1 MSIMKSK
8 TNRIRFGWQ
17 GNSTSNRSNWLMA
30 SVLGSNDGIISIAG
44 LVIGVAG
51 ATDSKIAVL
60 TAGLAGIVAGALSMA
75 SGEYIAV
82 STQRDTEN
90 ALLAEEKIDLKKYPK
105 EEMEDLVSA
114 YESDGLDSKAAKI
127 VAQEMTHA
135 NAFAVHAD
143 IDLHIDPNHLTN
155 PWIAAFASAG
165 SYVVGAIIP
174 MVAIMLPVENLTVPV
189 AFVAVIIALT
199 ITGVISAKISGAN
212 VLKSTMR
219 VVCGG
224 AIAMIVTYAIGNFV
238 KLIGA

>member
-1 MSIMKSK
+1 MKNK
-8 TNRIRFGWQ
+8 TNRVRFGWR
-17 GNSTSNRSNWLMA
+17 GNNANNRSSWLMA

-51 ATDSKIAVL
+51 ATDSKMAVL

-75 SGEYIAV
+75 AGEYIAV

-90 ALLAEEKIDLKKYPK
+90 ALLDEEKIDLKKYPK

-114 YESDGLDSKAAKI
+114 YESEGLDPKVAMTVAK
-127 VAQEMTHA
+127 EMTQA

-143 IDLHIDPNHLTN
+143 VDLHIDPKHLTN
-155 PWIAAFASAG
+155 PWMAAFASAG
-165 SYVVGAIIP
+165 SFIAGAIIP
-174 MVAIMLPVENLTVPV
+174 MVAIMLPVEDLTVPV

-199 ITGVISAKISGAN
+199 ITGVISARISGAK

-219 VVCGG
+219 VVVGG
-224 AIAMIVTYAIGNFV
+224 AIAMIITFAIGNFV